1 MLPHFISSAIP
12 AEFQADS
19 WSMFGALILL
29 CLLGVKELISQR
41 QDARAARLKVLLN
54 IAIVPL
60 LLAFLWMVISNAVN
74 VLK

>member
-1 MLPHFISSAIP
+1 
-12 AEFQADS
+12 
-19 WSMFGALILL
+19 MFGALILL